1 MKIKTF
7 GPKKN
12 DENVHKLERER
23 KEKYKIGNT
32 NRRKERLWKRRQ
44 KERKERKC
52 DEKGRRRK
60 TRRIIQYER

>member
-1 MKIKTF
+1 MK
-7 GPKKN
+7 
-12 DENVHKLERER
+12 KLERER

-52 DEKGRRRK
+52 GEKGMKRNR
-60 TRRIIQYER
+60 